1 MPQAPFH
8 QPDSGGNSAAS
19 VTGLVHSVESCGT
32 VDGPGIRFVLFLS
45 GCSLRCRYCHNPA
58 ASYVRR
64 GQTRSA
70 ADILEEL
77 ARYRDFLQAAGGGL
91 TLSGGDPLFQPAF
104 AKAVLKGGKAMGLH
118 TCLDTSGHLGANADG
133 ELLEHT
139 DLVLLDIML
148 PKLDGLSVLRQMRS
162 EGVQTPVLMLTARTT
177 VPDKVAGLNA
187 GADDYLTKPFD
198 PEELLARVGAM
209 TRRKGAMVLNKI
221 SFQDL
226 TLDLNTVTLRCGAR
240 DVQLSPKEFALA
252 RLMLA
257 EPGMTY
263 SKDLLISRAWGLD
276 SEATDNNVEAYI
288 SFLRKKLRYLGS
300 KVSIK
305 NLQKIGYRLE
315 VAP

>member
-1 MPQAPFH
+1 MHILIVEDETALAEAVAH
-8 QPDSGGNSAAS
+8 ILRKAGHSADR
-19 VTGLVHSVESCGT
+19 V
-32 VDGPGIRFVLFLS
+32 
-45 GCSLRCRYCHNPA
+45 
-58 ASYVRR
+58 
-64 GQTRSA
+64 
-70 ADILEEL
+70 
-77 ARYRDFLQAAGGGL
+77 
-91 TLSGGDPLFQPAF
+91 
-104 AKAVLKGGKAMGLH
+104 
-118 TCLDTSGHLGANADG
+118 ADG
-133 ELLEHT
+133 QSALDYIRAGAY

-148 PKLDGLSVLRQMRS
+148 PRLDGLSVLRQMRS
-162 EGVQTPVLMLTARTT
+162 EGVQTPVLLLTARTT

-187 GADDYLTKPFD
+187 GADDYLTKPFE

-209 TRRKGAMVLNKI
+209 TRRKGAIVLNEL

-252 RLMLA
+252 RLLLSQ
-257 EPGMTY
+257 PSMTY

-300 KVSIK
+300 RVAIK

>member
-1 MPQAPFH
+1 MNILIVEDETALAEAVEH
-8 QPDSGGNSAAS
+8 ILRKAGHSADR
-19 VTGLVHSVESCGT
+19 V
-32 VDGPGIRFVLFLS
+32 
-45 GCSLRCRYCHNPA
+45 
-58 ASYVRR
+58 
-64 GQTRSA
+64 
-70 ADILEEL
+70 
-77 ARYRDFLQAAGGGL
+77 
-91 TLSGGDPLFQPAF
+91 
-104 AKAVLKGGKAMGLH
+104 
-118 TCLDTSGHLGANADG
+118 ADG
-133 ELLEHT
+133 QSALDYIRVGT
-139 DLVLLDIML
+139 YDLILLDIML

-177 VPDKVAGLNA
+177 GPDKVAGLNA

-209 TRRKGAMVLNKI
+209 TRRKGAMVLNEI

-226 TLDLNTVTLRCGAR
+226 TLDLNTVTLRRGER

-252 RLMLA
+252 RLMLS
-257 EPGMTY
+257 EPNMTY

-276 SEATDNNVEAYI
+276 SEATDHNVEAYI

-300 KVSIK
+300 EVTIK

>member
-1 MPQAPFH
+1 MHILIVEDETALAEAVAH
-8 QPDSGGNSAAS
+8 ILRKAGHSADR
-19 VTGLVHSVESCGT
+19 V
-32 VDGPGIRFVLFLS
+32 
-45 GCSLRCRYCHNPA
+45 
-58 ASYVRR
+58 
-64 GQTRSA
+64 
-70 ADILEEL
+70 
-77 ARYRDFLQAAGGGL
+77 
-91 TLSGGDPLFQPAF
+91 
-104 AKAVLKGGKAMGLH
+104 
-118 TCLDTSGHLGANADG
+118 ADG
-133 ELLEHT
+133 QSALDYIRAGAY

-148 PKLDGLSVLRQMRS
+148 PRLDGLSVLRQMRS

-209 TRRKGAMVLNKI
+209 TRRRGAMVLNEL

-252 RLMLA
+252 RLMLS
-257 EPGMTY
+257 EPSMTY

-300 KVSIK
+300 KVGIR

>member
-1 MPQAPFH
+1 MHILIVEDETALAEAVAH
-8 QPDSGGNSAAS
+8 ILRKAGHSADR
-19 VTGLVHSVESCGT
+19 V
-32 VDGPGIRFVLFLS
+32 
-45 GCSLRCRYCHNPA
+45 
-58 ASYVRR
+58 
-64 GQTRSA
+64 
-70 ADILEEL
+70 
-77 ARYRDFLQAAGGGL
+77 
-91 TLSGGDPLFQPAF
+91 
-104 AKAVLKGGKAMGLH
+104 
-118 TCLDTSGHLGANADG
+118 ADG
-133 ELLEHT
+133 QSALDYIRAGAY

-148 PKLDGLSVLRQMRS
+148 PRLDGLSVLRQMRS

-198 PEELLARVGAM
+198 PEELLARVSAM
-209 TRRKGAMVLNKI
+209 TRRKGTMVLNEI

-226 TLDLNTVTLRCGAR
+226 TLDLNTVTLRCGVR

-252 RLMLA
+252 RLLLSQ
-257 EPGMTY
+257 PSMTY

-300 KVSIK
+300 RVAIK

>member
-1 MPQAPFH
+1 MHILIVEDETALAEAVAH
-8 QPDSGGNSAAS
+8 ILRKAGHSADR
-19 VTGLVHSVESCGT
+19 V
-32 VDGPGIRFVLFLS
+32 
-45 GCSLRCRYCHNPA
+45 
-58 ASYVRR
+58 
-64 GQTRSA
+64 
-70 ADILEEL
+70 
-77 ARYRDFLQAAGGGL
+77 
-91 TLSGGDPLFQPAF
+91 
-104 AKAVLKGGKAMGLH
+104 
-118 TCLDTSGHLGANADG
+118 ADG
-133 ELLEHT
+133 QSALDYIRADAY

-162 EGVQTPVLMLTARTT
+162 EGVQTPVLLLTARTT
-177 VPDKVAGLNA
+177 VPDKVAGLNT

-209 TRRKGAMVLNKI
+209 TRRKGAIVLNEL

-252 RLMLA
+252 RLLLSQ
-257 EPGMTY
+257 PSMTY

-300 KVSIK
+300 RVAIK

>member
-1 MPQAPFH
+1 MNILIVEDETALAEAVEH
-8 QPDSGGNSAAS
+8 ILRKAGHSADR
-19 VTGLVHSVESCGT
+19 V
-32 VDGPGIRFVLFLS
+32 
-45 GCSLRCRYCHNPA
+45 
-58 ASYVRR
+58 
-64 GQTRSA
+64 
-70 ADILEEL
+70 
-77 ARYRDFLQAAGGGL
+77 
-91 TLSGGDPLFQPAF
+91 
-104 AKAVLKGGKAMGLH
+104 
-118 TCLDTSGHLGANADG
+118 ADG
-133 ELLEHT
+133 QSALDYIRVGT
-139 DLVLLDIML
+139 YDLILLDIML

-187 GADDYLTKPFD
+187 GADDYLTKPFE

-209 TRRKGAMVLNKI
+209 TRRKGAMVLNEI

-252 RLMLA
+252 RLMLS
-257 EPGMTY
+257 EPSMTY

-300 KVSIK
+300 KVGIR

>member
-1 MPQAPFH
+1 MNILIVEDETALAEAVAH
-8 QPDSGGNSAAS
+8 ILRKAGHSADR
-19 VTGLVHSVESCGT
+19 V
-32 VDGPGIRFVLFLS
+32 
-45 GCSLRCRYCHNPA
+45 
-58 ASYVRR
+58 
-64 GQTRSA
+64 
-70 ADILEEL
+70 
-77 ARYRDFLQAAGGGL
+77 
-91 TLSGGDPLFQPAF
+91 
-104 AKAVLKGGKAMGLH
+104 
-118 TCLDTSGHLGANADG
+118 ADG
-133 ELLEHT
+133 QSALDYIRVGAY

-148 PKLDGLSVLRQMRS
+148 PKLDGLSLLRQMRS

-209 TRRKGAMVLNKI
+209 VLNEI

-252 RLMLA
+252 RLMLS
-257 EPGMTY
+257 EPSMTY

-300 KVSIK
+300 KVGIR

>member
-1 MPQAPFH
+1 MINWQ
-8 QPDSGGNSAAS
+8 
-19 VTGLVHSVESCGT
+19 
-32 VDGPGIRFVLFLS
+32 R
-45 GCSLRCRYCHNPA
+45 
-58 ASYVRR
+58 
-64 GQTRSA
+64 
-70 ADILEEL
+70 
-77 ARYRDFLQAAGGGL
+77 
-91 TLSGGDPLFQPAF
+91 
-104 AKAVLKGGKAMGLH
+104 KGGIPLNILIVEGETALAEAVAHILRKA
-118 TCLDTSGHLGANADG
+118 GHSADRVADG
-133 ELLEHT
+133 QSALDYIRVGT
-139 DLVLLDIML
+139 YDLVLLDIML

-209 TRRKGAMVLNKI
+209 TRRKGAMVLNEI

-252 RLMLA
+252 RLMLS
-257 EPGMTY
+257 EPSMTY

-300 KVSIK
+300 KVGIR

>member
-1 MPQAPFH
+1 MNILIVEDETALAEAVEH
-8 QPDSGGNSAAS
+8 ILRKAGHSADR
-19 VTGLVHSVESCGT
+19 V
-32 VDGPGIRFVLFLS
+32 
-45 GCSLRCRYCHNPA
+45 
-58 ASYVRR
+58 
-64 GQTRSA
+64 
-70 ADILEEL
+70 
-77 ARYRDFLQAAGGGL
+77 
-91 TLSGGDPLFQPAF
+91 
-104 AKAVLKGGKAMGLH
+104 
-118 TCLDTSGHLGANADG
+118 ADG
-133 ELLEHT
+133 QSALDYIRVGT
-139 DLVLLDIML
+139 YDLILLDIML

-198 PEELLARVGAM
+198 SEELLARVGAM
-209 TRRKGAMVLNKI
+209 TRRKGAMVLNEI

-226 TLDLNTVTLRCGAR
+226 TLDLNTVTLRRGER

-252 RLMLA
+252 RLMLS
-257 EPGMTY
+257 EPNMTY

-300 KVSIK
+300 EVTIK

>member
-1 MPQAPFH
+1 M
-8 QPDSGGNSAAS
+8 NI
-19 VTGLVHSVESCGT
+19 LIVEDET
-32 VDGPGIRFVLFLS
+32 ALAEAVAHI
-45 GCSLRCRYCHNPA
+45 LR
-58 ASYVRR
+58 
-64 GQTRSA
+64 
-70 ADILEEL
+70 
-77 ARYRDFLQAAGGGL
+77 
-91 TLSGGDPLFQPAF
+91 
-104 AKAVLKGGKAMGLH
+104 KAEH
-118 TCLDTSGHLGANADG
+118 NADRVADG
-133 ELLEHT
+133 QSALDYIRVGT
-139 DLVLLDIML
+139 YDLVLLDIML

-209 TRRKGAMVLNKI
+209 TRRKGAMVLNEI

-252 RLMLA
+252 RLMLS
-257 EPGMTY
+257 EPSMTY

-300 KVSIK
+300 KVGIR